1 MRRGVVAAALI
12 AALSGFGFAANA
24 SAESISGTVTNK
36 TTNKPSVGDDVVLL
50 KLAQGMQE
58 AGHAK
63 TDAKGHF
70 KLDFADPG
78 THLIRVTHDHA
89 SYFQAVTEG
98 ATTVDVTVYSSAEKV
113 KGVVTE
119 ADVMRLQTDA
129 SGKALTVVENFF
141 IKNDSAPPMTQFSDR
156 PFDFYLPAGAV
167 VDGSAAL
174 SPGGMPVQTA
184 PVPLADSPNH
194 FTFVFPIRPGETRF
208 QVSFHVPYTGSFTF
222 SPKASMTTDTVA
234 VMMPKSMTFKAGSGA
249 AFTPVTEETTAQT
262 FVSRN
267 VAPSQALPFTVSG
280 SGELPRDEASAAGG
294 SGGPQPGGGAAADA
308 ANAAGATAATD
319 TRPGGGLGTP
329 IDPTGD
335 QDPWAKYKW
344 WILGGLGLALAAGA
358 GLMLKNGPPSATSG
372 LPRKDFVV
380 PAGSAAYAG
389 GHVVSGG
396 SVLSAL
402 KEELFTLESERL
414 EGQVSDAEYAEQ
426 KAALDVLLK
435 RALARSKPG
444 AATSNV
450 VAGTVATPDVEA

>member
-208 QVSFHVPYTGSFTF
+208 QVSFHVPYAGSFTF

-267 VAPSQALPFTVSG
+267 VAPSQPLQFTVSG
-280 SGELPRDEASAAGG
+280 SGELPRDE
-294 SGGPQPGGGAAADA
+294 
-308 ANAAGATAATD
+308 ATAATD

-358 GLMLKNGPPSATSG
+358 GLMLKNGPPPAAGG